1 MLRIAFVV
9 PSLAPLGP
17 VIVVRNLVERM
28 VAHGHECVVFYFD
41 ERENAM
47 EFACETIRISFWK
60 REDFS
65 EFDWVHAHCFRPMVY
80 AARVKGVKKVTTIHS
95 YLFTEYKYSLGSCLG
110 WLFGRFT
117 MAVAACYDRVAVL
130 SEDAKLHYSK
140 WIPEEKLRVC
150 YNGVDVSREPS
161 ETMKASLVRDWQ
173 QVEEFKGDS
182 ILIGCICELVKIKN
196 LDVMLQAMA
205 LLPLEYKL
213 LLIGSGADEK
223 SLQEQADRL
232 GISDRVLFLG
242 YRDEAHRLLPLVDI
256 YAMISRSEGFCMALM
271 EAACYGRKIVCA
283 DIPGMR
289 EKFSDEEV
297 TYFDVDSPQALAEAI
312 VAAQQHEEKGRKAK
326 AVAQERFSTE
336 KMYEQYEGVYDR
348 VRQQSCV

>member
-41 ERENAM
+41 EREKGMA
-47 EFACETIRISFWK
+47 FPCETRKISFWR

-65 EFDWVHAHCFRPMVY
+65 RFDWVHAHSFRPMVY
-80 AARVKGVKKVTTIHS
+80 ASRLKGVQKLVTMHS
-95 YLFTEYKYSLGSCLG
+95 YLFTEYYYSLGRLVGNLLG
-110 WLFGRFT
+110 HYT
-117 MAVAACYDRVAVL
+117 MAIARRFDTVAVL
-130 SEDAKLHYSK
+130 SEDAKVYYSK

-161 ETMKASLVRDWQ
+161 ETMKASLAQDWLR
-173 QVEEFKGDS
+173 VEEFKGDS

-223 SLQEQADRL
+223 ALKNQADRL

-242 YRDEAHRLLPLVDI
+242 YREEAHRLLPLVDI
-256 YAMISRSEGFCMALM
+256 YAMTSRSEGFCLALT
-271 EAACYGRKIVCA
+271 EAAMYGKRIVCA

-289 EKFSDEEV
+289 EKYTDTEV
-297 TYFDVDSPQALAEAI
+297 TYYDVCSEKELSEVEAKLDEADMQAKTDPTRYT
-312 VAAQQHEEKGRKAK
+312 HEE
-326 AVAQERFSTE
+326 VFSSIRN
-336 KMYEQYEGVYDR
+336 QIR
-348 VRQQSCV
+348 AR

>member
-41 ERENAM
+41 ERENGM
-47 EFACETIRISFWK
+47 EFACETKRISFWGH
-60 REDFS
+60 EDFS
-65 EFDWVHAHCFRPMVY
+65 GFDWVHAHSFRPMVY
-80 AARVKGVKKVTTIHS
+80 ASRLKGVQKLVTMHS
-95 YLFTEYKYSLGSCLG
+95 YLFKEYHYSLGRVVGNLLG
-110 WLFGRFT
+110 QYT
-117 MAVAACYDRVAVL
+117 MAIARRFDTVAVL
-130 SEDAKLHYSK
+130 SEDAKLYYSK

-161 ETMKASLVRDWQ
+161 ETIKTSLARDCRR
-173 QVEEFKGDS
+173 VEEFKGDS

-256 YAMISRSEGFCMALM
+256 YAMTSRSEGFCLALT
-271 EAACYGRKIVCA
+271 EAAMYGKRIVCA

-289 EKFSDEEV
+289 EKYTDTEV
-297 TYFDVDSPQALAEAI
+297 TYYNVCSEKELSEAI
-312 VAAQQHEEKGRKAK
+312 LYAENDEEKAVKAQAKAEKEFTAAQMC
-326 AVAQERFSTE
+326 ER
-336 KMYEQYEGVYDR
+336 YLR
-348 VRQQSCV
+348 VMED

>member
-28 VAHGHECVVFYFD
+28 VAHGHECVVFYLD

-47 EFACETIRISFWK
+47 TFACETRRISFWGH
-60 REDFS
+60 EDFS

-95 YLFTEYKYSLGSCLG
+95 YLFTEYKYSLGSCIG

-117 MAVAACYDRVAVL
+117 MAVAASYDRVAVL
-130 SEDAKLHYSK
+130 SADAKRHYNK

-150 YNGVDVSREPS
+150 YNGVDVSKEPS
-161 ETMKASLVRDWQ
+161 ETMKASLTRDWQ

-256 YAMISRSEGFCMALM
+256 YAMTSRSEGFCLALT
-271 EAACYGRKIVCA
+271 EAAMYGKRIVCA

-336 KMYEQYEGVYDR
+336 KMYEHYIGVYGF
-348 VRQQSCV
+348 

>member
-28 VAHGHECVVFYFD
+28 VAHGHECVVFFFD
-41 ERENAM
+41 DRENAM
-47 EFACETIRISFWK
+47 VFACETIRISFWK

-65 EFDWVHAHCFRPMVY
+65 EFDWVHAHSFRPMVY
-80 AARVKGVKKVTTIHS
+80 ASRLKGVQKLVTMHS
-95 YLFTEYKYSLGSCLG
+95 YLFTEYRYSLGRVVGYLMG
-110 WLFGRFT
+110 QYT
-117 MAVAACYDRVAVL
+117 MAIARKFDKVVVL
-130 SEDAKLHYSK
+130 SEDAKAYYNK

-161 ETMKASLVRDWQ
+161 KTMKALLAHDCRR
-173 QVEEFKGDS
+173 VEEFKGDS
-182 ILIGCICELVKIKN
+182 LLIGCICELVKIKN

-213 LLIGSGADEK
+213 LLIGSGTDEK
-223 SLQEQADRL
+223 SLQEKADRL

-256 YAMISRSEGFCMALM
+256 YAMTSRSEGFCLALT
-271 EAACYGRKIVCA
+271 EAAMYGKKIVCA

-289 EKFSDEEV
+289 EKYTDTEV
-297 TYFDVDSPQALAEAI
+297 TYYNVCSEKELSEAI
-312 VAAQQHEEKGRKAK
+312 LYAENDEEKAVKAQAK
-326 AVAQERFSTE
+326 AEKEFTAAKMCER
-336 KMYEQYEGVYDR
+336 YLR
-348 VRQQSCV
+348 VMKD

>member
-1 MLRIAFVV
+1 MLRIAFVI

-41 ERENAM
+41 DRENAM
-47 EFACETIRISFWK
+47 EFACETRKISFWK

-80 AARVKGVKKVTTIHS
+80 VARVKGVKKVTTIHS

-117 MAVAACYDRVAVL
+117 MAVAASYDRVAVL
-130 SEDAKLHYSK
+130 SEDAKRHYSK

-161 ETMKASLVRDWQ
+161 ETMKASLAQDWLR
-173 QVEEFKGDS
+173 VEEFKGDS

-196 LDVMLQAMA
+196 LDVMLHAMT

-232 GISDRVLFLG
+232 GIRDRVLFLG
-242 YRDEAHRLLPLVDI
+242 YRYEAHRLLPLVDI
-256 YAMISRSEGFCMALM
+256 YAMTSRSEGFCLALT
-271 EAACYGRKIVCA
+271 EAAMYGKRIVCA

-297 TYFDVDSPQALAEAI
+297 TYFDMDSPQELAEA
-312 VAAQQHEEKGRKAK
+312 VLTANEHPEKGERAK
-326 AVAQERFSTE
+326 AVAEERFSTE
-336 KMYEQYEGVYDR
+336 RMYEGYEGVYAR
-348 VRQQSCV
+348 KV

>member
-1 MLRIAFVV
+1 
-9 PSLAPLGP
+9 
-17 VIVVRNLVERM
+17 
-28 VAHGHECVVFYFD
+28 
-41 ERENAM
+41 
-47 EFACETIRISFWK
+47 
-60 REDFS
+60 
-65 EFDWVHAHCFRPMVY
+65 
-80 AARVKGVKKVTTIHS
+80 
-95 YLFTEYKYSLGSCLG
+95 
-110 WLFGRFT
+110 

-150 YNGVDVSREPS
+150 YNGVDVSRELS
-161 ETMKASLVRDWQ
+161 ETMKASLAHDCRR
-173 QVEEFKGDS
+173 VEEFKGDS

-242 YRDEAHRLLPLVDI
+242 YRYEAHRLLPLVDI
-256 YAMISRSEGFCMALM
+256 YAMTSRSEGFCLALT
-271 EAACYGRKIVCA
+271 EAAMYGKKIVCA

-289 EKFSDEEV
+289 EKFSEEEV
-297 TYFDVDSPQALAEAI
+297 TYFDVDSPQELAEA
-312 VAAQQHEEKGRKAK
+312 VLTANEHPEKGERAK
-326 AVAQERFSTE
+326 AVAEERFSTE
-336 KMYEQYEGVYDR
+336 RMYEGYEGVYAR
-348 VRQQSCV
+348 KV

>member
-1 MLRIAFVV
+1 MLRIAFIV

-41 ERENAM
+41 DRENAM
-47 EFACETIRISFWK
+47 EFACETRRISFWK
-60 REDFS
+60 LMNFS
-65 EFDWVHAHCFRPMVY
+65 GFDWVHAHCFRPMVY
-80 AARVKGVKKVTTIHS
+80 VARVKGVKKVTTIHS
-95 YLFTEYKYSLGSCLG
+95 YLFTEYKYSLGRFLG

-117 MAVAACYDRVAVL
+117 MVVAACYDRVAVL

-150 YNGVDVSREPS
+150 YNGVDINREPS
-161 ETMKASLVRDWQ
+161 EAKKASLARDWQ
-173 QVEEFKGDS
+173 HVESFKGDS

-205 LLPLEYKL
+205 RLPLEYKL

-223 SLQEQADRL
+223 ALKNQADQL
-232 GISDRVLFLG
+232 GINDRVLFLG
-242 YRDEAHRLLPLVDI
+242 YREEAHRLLPLVDI
-256 YAMISRSEGFCMALM
+256 YAMTSRSEGFCLALT
-271 EAACYGRKIVCA
+271 EAAMYGKRIVCA

-289 EKFSDEEV
+289 EKYTDTEV
-297 TYFDVDSPQALAEAI
+297 TYYDVCSEKELFEAI
-312 VAAQQHEEKGRKAK
+312 LYAENDEEKAVKAQAK
-326 AVAQERFSTE
+326 AEKEFTAAKMCER
-336 KMYEQYEGVYDR
+336 YLR
-348 VRQQSCV
+348 VMKD

>member
-1 MLRIAFVV
+1 MFRIAYVV

-41 ERENAM
+41 ERKNAM
-47 EFACETIRISFWK
+47 AFACETRRISFWK
-60 REDFS
+60 LMNFS
-65 EFDWVHAHCFRPMVY
+65 GFDWVHAHCFRPMVY

-95 YLFTEYKYSLGSCLG
+95 YLFTEYKYSLGHFLG

-117 MAVAACYDRVAVL
+117 MAVAASYDRVAVL
-130 SEDAKLHYSK
+130 SEDAKRHYSK

-150 YNGVDVSREPS
+150 YNGVDINREPS
-161 ETMKASLVRDWQ
+161 EGEKASLARDWQ
-173 QVEEFKGDS
+173 HVEAFKGDS

-205 LLPLEYKL
+205 RLPLEYKL

-223 SLQEQADRL
+223 KLKEQAGRL
-232 GISDRVLFLG
+232 GIRDRVLFFG
-242 YRDEAHRLLPLVDI
+242 YREEAHRLLPLVDI
-256 YAMISRSEGFCMALM
+256 YAMTSRSEGFCLALV
-271 EAACYGRKIVCA
+271 EAACYGKKIVCT

-297 TYFDVDSPQALAEAI
+297 TYFDVDNPQALVEAI
-312 VAAQQHEEKGRKAK
+312 MEAQQHEEKGLKAK
-326 AVAQERFSTE
+326 AVAEERFSTE
-336 KMYEQYEGVYDR
+336 RMYEQYEGVYR
-348 VRQQSCV
+348 

>member
-1 MLRIAFVV
+1 MKVAFVV

-47 EFACETIRISFWK
+47 EFACETRKISFWK

-95 YLFTEYKYSLGSCLG
+95 YLFTEYKYSLGRFLG

-117 MAVAACYDRVAVL
+117 MVVAAKYNRVAVL
-130 SEDAKLHYSK
+130 SEDAKVYYSK

-150 YNGVDVSREPS
+150 YNGVDVNREPL
-161 ETMKASLVRDWQ
+161 ETIKASLAQDWQ
-173 QVEEFKGDS
+173 RVEEFKGDS

-223 SLQEQADRL
+223 SLQAQADRL
-232 GISDRVLFLG
+232 GIRDRVLFLG

-256 YAMISRSEGFCMALM
+256 YAMTSRSEGFCLALT
-271 EAACYGRKIVCA
+271 EAAMYGKKIVCA

-289 EKFSDEEV
+289 EKFSEEEV
-297 TYFDVDSPQALAEAI
+297 TYFDVDSPQELAEA
-312 VAAQQHEEKGRKAK
+312 VLTANEHPEKGERAK
-326 AVAQERFSTE
+326 AVAEERFSTE
-336 KMYEQYEGVYDR
+336 RMYEGYEGVYDR

>member
-47 EFACETIRISFWK
+47 VFACETRKISFWGH
-60 REDFS
+60 EDFS
-65 EFDWVHAHCFRPMVY
+65 RFDCVHAHSFRPMVY
-80 AARVKGVKKVTTIHS
+80 ASRLKGVQKLVTMHS
-95 YLFTEYKYSLGSCLG
+95 YLFKEYHYSLGRLVGNLLG
-110 WLFGRFT
+110 HYT
-117 MAVAACYDRVAVL
+117 MAIARRFDTVAVL
-130 SEDAKLHYSK
+130 SEDAKLYYSK

-150 YNGVDVSREPS
+150 YNGVDINREPS
-161 ETMKASLVRDWQ
+161 EAKKASLARDWQ
-173 QVEEFKGDS
+173 HVESFKGDS

-256 YAMISRSEGFCMALM
+256 YAMTSRSEGFCLALT
-271 EAACYGRKIVCA
+271 EAAMYGKRIVCA

-289 EKFSDEEV
+289 EKYTDTEV
-297 TYFDVDSPQALAEAI
+297 TYYNVCSEKELSEAI
-312 VAAQQHEEKGRKAK
+312 LYAENDEEKAVKAQVK
-326 AVAQERFSTE
+326 AEKEFTAAKMCER
-336 KMYEQYEGVYDR
+336 YLR
-348 VRQQSCV
+348 VMND

>member
-1 MLRIAFVV
+1 MKVAYIVA
-9 PSLAPLGP
+9 SLGP
-17 VIVVRNLVERM
+17 VGPVVMVRNLVERM
-28 VAHGHECVVFYFD
+28 VANGHECVVFYID
-41 ERENAM
+41 ERENGM
-47 EFACETIRISFWK
+47 EFACETRKISFWK

-65 EFDWVHAHCFRPMVY
+65 EFDWVHAHSFRPMVY
-80 AARVKGVKKVTTIHS
+80 ASRLKGVQKLVTMHS
-95 YLFTEYKYSLGSCLG
+95 YLFTEYHYSLGRVVGYLMG
-110 WLFGRFT
+110 QYT
-117 MAVAACYDRVAVL
+117 MAIARKFDKVVAL
-130 SEDAKLHYSK
+130 SEDAKAYYSK

-150 YNGVDVSREPS
+150 YNGVDVSWEPS
-161 ETMKASLVRDWQ
+161 KTMKALLAHDCRR
-173 QVEEFKGDS
+173 VEEFKGDS
-182 ILIGCICELVKIKN
+182 LLIGCICELVKIKN

-223 SLQEQADRL
+223 KLQEQANRL

-242 YRDEAHRLLPLVDI
+242 YRYEAHRLLPLVDI
-256 YAMISRSEGFCMALM
+256 YAMTSRSEGFCLALT
-271 EAACYGRKIVCA
+271 EAAMYGKKIVCA

-289 EKFSDEEV
+289 EKYTDTEV

-336 KMYEQYEGVYDR
+336 KMYEQYEGVYGF
-348 VRQQSCV
+348 

>member
-1 MLRIAFVV
+1 MRIAYIVA
-9 PSLAPLGP
+9 SLGAVGP

-41 ERENAM
+41 EREKGMA
-47 EFACETIRISFWK
+47 FPCETRRISFWK
-60 REDFS
+60 EQDFS
-65 EFDWVHAHCFRPMVY
+65 GFDWVHTHCFRPMVY
-80 AARVKGVKKVTTIHS
+80 GARVKGVKKVTTIHS
-95 YLFTEYKYSLGSCLG
+95 YLFTEYKYSLGRCLG

-117 MAVAACYDRVAVL
+117 MAIAASYDRVAVL

-161 ETMKASLVRDWQ
+161 ETMKASLAQDWQ
-173 QVEEFKGDS
+173 RVEEFKGDS

-242 YRDEAHRLLPLVDI
+242 YRYEAHRLLPLVDI
-256 YAMISRSEGFCMALM
+256 YAMTSRSEGFCLALT
-271 EAACYGRKIVCA
+271 EAAMYGKKIVCA

-289 EKFSDEEV
+289 EKFSEEEV
-297 TYFDVDSPQALAEAI
+297 TYFDVDSPQELAEA
-312 VAAQQHEEKGRKAK
+312 VLTANEHPEKGERAK
-326 AVAQERFSTE
+326 AVAEERFSTE
-336 KMYEQYEGVYDR
+336 RMYEGYEGVYAR
-348 VRQQSCV
+348 KV

>member
-41 ERENAM
+41 EREKGMA
-47 EFACETIRISFWK
+47 FPCETRKISFWR

-65 EFDWVHAHCFRPMVY
+65 RFDWVHAHSFRPMVY
-80 AARVKGVKKVTTIHS
+80 ASRLKGVQKLVTMHS
-95 YLFTEYKYSLGSCLG
+95 YLFTEYYYSLGRLVGNLLG
-110 WLFGRFT
+110 HYT
-117 MAVAACYDRVAVL
+117 MAIARRFDTVAVL
-130 SEDAKLHYSK
+130 SEDAKVYYSK

-161 ETMKASLVRDWQ
+161 ETMKASLAQDWLR
-173 QVEEFKGDS
+173 VEEFKGDS

-223 SLQEQADRL
+223 ALKNQADRL

-242 YRDEAHRLLPLVDI
+242 YREEAHRLLPLVDI
-256 YAMISRSEGFCMALM
+256 YAMTSRSEGFCLALT
-271 EAACYGRKIVCA
+271 EAAMYGKRIVCA

-289 EKFSDEEV
+289 EKYTDTEV
-297 TYFDVDSPQALAEAI
+297 TYYDVCSEKELSEAI
-312 VAAQQHEEKGRKAK
+312 LYAENDEEKAVKAK
-326 AVAQERFSTE
+326 AKAEKEFTAAQMCER
-336 KMYEQYEGVYDR
+336 YLR
-348 VRQQSCV
+348 VMKD

>member
-41 ERENAM
+41 KRDNGM
-47 EFACETIRISFWK
+47 EFACETRRISFWGH
-60 REDFS
+60 EDFS
-65 EFDWVHAHCFRPMVY
+65 GFDWVHAHCFRPMVY
-80 AARVKGVKKVTTIHS
+80 VTRVKGVKKVTTIHS

-140 WIPEEKLRVC
+140 WIPEGKLRVC

-161 ETMKASLVRDWQ
+161 EIIKASLARDRQ

-196 LDVMLQAMA
+196 LDVMLQAMSQ
-205 LLPLEYKL
+205 LPLEYKL

-223 SLQEQADRL
+223 KLQEQANRL

-256 YAMISRSEGFCMALM
+256 YAMTSRSEGFCLALT
-271 EAACYGRKIVCA
+271 EAAMYGKRIVCA

-289 EKFSDEEV
+289 EKYTDTEV
-297 TYFDVDSPQALAEAI
+297 TYYNVCSEKELSEAI
-312 VAAQQHEEKGRKAK
+312 LYAENDEEKAVKAK
-326 AVAQERFSTE
+326 AKAEKEFTAAQMCER
-336 KMYEQYEGVYDR
+336 YLR
-348 VRQQSCV
+348 VMKD

>member
-41 ERENAM
+41 ERENGM
-47 EFACETIRISFWK
+47 EFACETRKISFWK

-65 EFDWVHAHCFRPMVY
+65 EFDWVHAHSFRPMVY
-80 AARVKGVKKVTTIHS
+80 ASRLKGVQKLVTMHS
-95 YLFTEYKYSLGSCLG
+95 YLFKEYQYSLGRLVGNLLG
-110 WLFGRFT
+110 HYT
-117 MAVAACYDRVAVL
+117 MAIARRFDTVAVL
-130 SEDAKLHYSK
+130 SEDAKAYYSK

-150 YNGVDVSREPS
+150 YNGVDINREPS
-161 ETMKASLVRDWQ
+161 ETIKTSLAQDWQ
-173 QVEEFKGDS
+173 RVEEFKGDS

-196 LDVMLQAMA
+196 LDVMLQAMSQ
-205 LLPLEYKL
+205 LPLEYKL

-256 YAMISRSEGFCMALM
+256 YAMTSRSEGFCLALT
-271 EAACYGRKIVCA
+271 EAAMYGKRIVCA

-289 EKFSDEEV
+289 EKYTDTEV
-297 TYFDVDSPQALAEAI
+297 TYYDVCSEKELFEAI
-312 VAAQQHEEKGRKAK
+312 LYAENDEEKAVKAQVK
-326 AVAQERFSTE
+326 AEKEFTAAKMCER
-336 KMYEQYEGVYDR
+336 YLR
-348 VRQQSCV
+348 VMKD

>member
-1 MLRIAFVV
+1 MKVAFVV

-41 ERENAM
+41 DRENAM
-47 EFACETIRISFWK
+47 EFACETRRISFWK
-60 REDFS
+60 RTDFRG
-65 EFDWVHAHCFRPMVY
+65 FDWVHAHCFRPMVY
-80 AARVKGVKKVTTIHS
+80 AARVKGVQKLVTMHS
-95 YLFTEYKYSLGSCLG
+95 YLFKEYHYSLGRLVGNLLG
-110 WLFGRFT
+110 HYT
-117 MAVAACYDRVAVL
+117 MAIARRFDTVAVL
-130 SEDAKLHYSK
+130 SEDAKVYYSK

-150 YNGVDVSREPS
+150 YNGVDVSKEPS
-161 ETMKASLVRDWQ
+161 ETIKDSLTRDWQ
-173 QVEEFKGDS
+173 QVEAFKGDS

-242 YRDEAHRLLPLVDI
+242 YREEAHRLLPLVDI
-256 YAMISRSEGFCMALM
+256 YAMTSRSEGFCLALV
-271 EAACYGRKIVCA
+271 EAAMYGRRIVCA

-289 EKFSDEEV
+289 EKFSEEEV
-297 TYFDVDSPQALAEAI
+297 TYFDVDSPQELAEA
-312 VAAQQHEEKGRKAK
+312 VLTANEHPEKGKRAK
-326 AVAQERFSTE
+326 AVAEERFSTE
-336 KMYEQYEGVYDR
+336 RMYEGYEGVYAR
-348 VRQQSCV
+348 KV

>member
-1 MLRIAFVV
+1 MKVAYIVA
-9 PSLAPLGP
+9 SLGP
-17 VIVVRNLVERM
+17 VGPVVVVRNLVERM

-47 EFACETIRISFWK
+47 EFACETRKISFWK
-60 REDFS
+60 RMDFS
-65 EFDWVHAHCFRPMVY
+65 RFDWVHAHSFRPMVY
-80 AARVKGVKKVTTIHS
+80 ASRSKGVQKLVTMHS
-95 YLFTEYKYSLGSCLG
+95 YLFTEYHYSLGRVVG
-110 WLFGRFT
+110 NLFGQYT
-117 MAVAACYDRVAVL
+117 MSVARKFDKVAVL
-130 SEDAKLHYSK
+130 SEDAKVYYSK

-161 ETMKASLVRDWQ
+161 ETMKASLAQDWQ
-173 QVEEFKGDS
+173 RVEEFRGDS

-205 LLPLEYKL
+205 QLSLEYKL

-223 SLQEQADRL
+223 SLKEQADRL

-256 YAMISRSEGFCMALM
+256 YAMTSRSEGFCLALT
-271 EAACYGRKIVCA
+271 EAAMYGKRIVCA

-289 EKFSDEEV
+289 EKYTDTEV
-297 TYFDVDSPQALAEAI
+297 TYYNVCSEKELSEAI
-312 VAAQQHEEKGRKAK
+312 LYAENDEEKAVKAQVK
-326 AVAQERFSTE
+326 AEKEFTAAKMCER
-336 KMYEQYEGVYDR
+336 YLR
-348 VRQQSCV
+348 VMND

>member
-41 ERENAM
+41 EREKGM
-47 EFACETIRISFWK
+47 VFPCETRRISFWK
-60 REDFS
+60 KEDFS
-65 EFDWVHAHCFRPMVY
+65 GFDWVHTHCFRPMVY
-80 AARVKGVKKVTTIHS
+80 GARVKGVKKVTTIHS

-117 MAVAACYDRVAVL
+117 MAVAASYDRVAVL
-130 SEDAKLHYSK
+130 SEDAKRHYRK

-150 YNGVDVSREPS
+150 YNGVDVSKELS
-161 ETMKASLVRDWQ
+161 ETMKDSLTRDWQ
-173 QVEEFKGDS
+173 QVEAFKGDS

-196 LDVMLQAMA
+196 LDVMLQAMV

-242 YRDEAHRLLPLVDI
+242 YRYEAHRLLPLVDI
-256 YAMISRSEGFCMALM
+256 YAMTSRSEGFCLALT
-271 EAACYGRKIVCA
+271 EAAMYGKRIVCA

-297 TYFDVDSPQALAEAI
+297 TYFDVDIPQALAEAI
-312 VAAQQHEEKGRKAK
+312 VATQQHEEKGRKAK

-336 KMYEQYEGVYDR
+336 RMYELYEGVYAR